1 MPRVDAL
8 RKLAEIERLKVDSI
22 ELQFRKADIIDLRNV
37 VTSQTATI
45 TNLRASVQTNQLL
58 SNNLYTQINVLHK
71 EVRRQ
76 KRNKV
81 FAIIGGI
88 LTTSAMTYLFILK

>member
-1 MPRVDAL
+1 MPRADAL
-8 RKLAEIERLKVDSI
+8 RKLAQIERLRVDSL
-22 ELQFRKADIIDLRNV
+22 ELQLRRADIIDLKAV
-37 VTSQTATI
+37 VSSQTGTI
-45 TNLRASVQTNQLL
+45 GNLRAEVQAGQML
-58 SNNLYTQINVLHK
+58 SSNLYAQISVLHK

-88 LTTSAMTYLFILK
+88 LTSSAMAYLFISK